1 MKHDRTW
8 ARPNPWMVVGLV
20 SLMPMSVGCQQWS
33 LRESTAKWFGGAGE
47 DDDWAPPT
55 DVTYNLDERTAYEV
69 EKRSSGDA
77 APKSKRIGAGW
88 WAGNR
93 NANSEPPPRVIL
105 PKDRDAQKKAAEESA
120 AQALAKS
127 LKDQSNKAAADSN
140 ASASMTS
147 AKTEPPKADAPK
159 ADAPKP
165 EAAQA
170 SVAKPETPKG
180 TPPSP
185 EGTKPSVTSKEPAG
199 AKSPAKPEVPGNAAA
214 AAVDTGLAEV
224 DVEGAINALPAQY
237 REVIR
242 KRMAETAQVKPQSEP
257 PKIAETAAKPEAT
270 PPSPAPPASSNAVAA
285 APVPSTAVASP
296 PTAAEAANSS
306 NVPAQSV
313 TTAEFQA
320 QAQRASTEPITV
332 KLGNKESDASS
343 VVTTS
348 HVESRGATP
357 GARLSWHQHTSLA
370 IQELESQLAKAP
382 PSDPALRH
390 SQEMTLRMLY
400 VTQRRLEDAM
410 RPIASLTQEEQQF
423 VQREI
428 KALYEASDPDANP
441 ARARHW
447 SEVMLH
453 HREANHAL
461 AEMANLEV
469 KQLAFCDEVSGYGIF
484 NRCKTN
490 LFAPD
495 QDVLLYCEIDNVTAE
510 RIKDGYVTQLQG
522 SYEIYDAQKRKVTE
536 QLLPMEPELCQNQRR
551 DYYIVYRIFMPQ
563 QIQPGRHE
571 LVLTIED
578 MKGRKFGQAAAEFQI
593 KR

>member
-8 ARPNPWMVVGLV
+8 ARPMPWMVVGLV

-33 LRESTAKWFGGAGE
+33 LRESTAKWFGGTAE

-105 PKDRDAQKKAAEESA
+105 PKEREAQKKAAEESA

-127 LKDQSNKAAADSN
+127 LKDQSNKVAADSS
-140 ASASMTS
+140 ASASTTS

-159 ADAPKP
+159 PDAAKP

-170 SVAKPETPKG
+170 SVAKPEAPKG
-180 TPPSP
+180 TPPSV
-185 EGTKPSVTSKEPAG
+185 EGTKPSVASTETAG
-199 AKSPAKPEVPGNAAA
+199 AKSPAKPEVPGNAAP

-237 REVIR
+237 RDVIR
-242 KRMAETAQVKPQSEP
+242 MRMSETDEAKPTTDTS
-257 PKIAETAAKPEAT
+257 KIAESAAKPSPTNSTPT
-270 PPSPAPPASSNAVAA
+270 PPGPSQPVAA
-285 APVPSTAVASP
+285 APAPSTTVVAP
-296 PTAAEAANSS
+296 PAAAQVAIAPS
-306 NVPAQSV
+306 VPPKSV

-320 QAQRASTEPITV
+320 DAQPAPTKPFTV
-332 KLGNKESDASS
+332 RLGSDESDATS

-348 HVESRGATP
+348 HVESRAAMP
-357 GARLSWHQHTSLA
+357 AARLSWHQYTSLA
-370 IQELESQLAKAP
+370 IQELESQLAKDP
-382 PSDPALRH
+382 PSDPELRH

-423 VQREI
+423 VQQEI

-447 SEVMLH
+447 SQVMLH

-461 AEMANLEV
+461 ADMANLEV

-484 NRCKTN
+484 SRCKTN

-510 RIKDGYVTQLQG
+510 RIKDGYITQLQG

-571 LVLTIED
+571 LVLNIED
-578 MKGRKFGQAAAEFQI
+578 MKGHKFGQAAAEFQI